1 MQKQQVV
8 DKKQT
13 KSVEDCEVE
22 LQICFDSVPQVRLLL
37 MLLRQIFFDGD
48 FDLSDPVMFS
58 VVLDPN
64 EHFKV
69 VNYKVVLM
77 FIYYL
82 SYADI
87 WILLK
92 CV

>member
-13 KSVEDCEVE
+13 KSIEDCEVE
-22 LQICFDSVPQVRLLL
+22 LQICFDSVPQVGLLF

-69 VNYKVVLM
+69 VNYKVFLI
-77 FIYYL
+77 FIIY
-82 SYADI
+82 SSCAAI
-87 WILLK
+87 QILLK
-92 CV
+92 SV